1 MEMNELRLLQ
11 KLGDKLDKLIEM
23 LDKERNQAA
32 HEKKFYLKSALFGLL
47 GVFLGLLVDFILF
60 G

>member
-1 MEMNELRLLQ
+1 MNELRLLQ
-11 KLGDKLDKLIEM
+11 ELGDKLDKLIEM

-32 HEKKFYLKSALFGLL
+32 HEKKFYLKSTLFGLL